1 MQTVP
6 FGASNGGVVEFIA
19 PEEGNYIMVDH
30 EFADAQRGAVGYIQV
45 RSRTGELTL
54 NLPHMAH

>member
-19 PEEGNYIMVDH
+19 PEPGTYIMVDH
-30 EFADAQRGAVGYIQV
+30 EFADAQRGAVGYIEV
-45 RSRTGELTL
+45 RTPDGRMTS
-54 NLPHMAH
+54 NLPPMTH

>member
-19 PEEGNYIMVDH
+19 PEEGRYILVDH
-30 EFADAQRGAVGYIQV
+30 EFADAQRGAVGYIDV
-45 RSRTGELTL
+45 RSKDGRLTL
-54 NLPHMAH
+54 HLPTMSH